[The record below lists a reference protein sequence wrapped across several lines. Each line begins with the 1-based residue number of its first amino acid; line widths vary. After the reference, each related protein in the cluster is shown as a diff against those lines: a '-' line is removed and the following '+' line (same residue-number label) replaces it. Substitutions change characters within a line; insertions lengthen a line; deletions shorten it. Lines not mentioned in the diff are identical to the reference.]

1 MPTCAACE
9 APLSEWEPNPCAC
22 LCLTPKNNADVM
34 YAVACSVG
42 APVHVRD
49 YVRLAYVDFTRRI
62 DKATA
67 NAVIAP
73 DPRFCWA
80 GKGLYG
86 LFRHGPLPGP
96 RNLEE
101 AARLLLCAS
110 NRQLTM
116 GAIEYTL
123 KSIGYRFTG
132 ASLSNAVSRSPVIDL
147 HWHDGHFQVQRT
159 PDAECELLRSIPVL
173 PAGRDSGWQALREHI
188 EDLVEHAVLDRAERL
203 WVADNRTT
211 ARFDWE

>member
-1 MPTCAACE
+1 MLTCAACE

-110 NRQLTM
+110 DRPLTM

-123 KSIGYRFTG
+123 KSIGYRFTS
-132 ASLSNAVSRSPVIDL
+132 ASLSNAVNRSPMIERR
-147 HWHDGHFQVQRT
+147 WHDGHFQVQRT
-159 PDAECELLRSIPVL
+159 CASADALLSSIPVL
-173 PAGRDSGWQALREHI
+173 PVRLDRSWREFHKYV
-188 EDLVEHAVLDRAERL
+188 ENLVEHAVLDRAERL
-203 WVADNRTT
+203 RIADNMTT